1 MRRCSYSLVFM
12 TICLGL
18 TTGCGTTPRVARIG
32 WFSKFGK
39 GPKTSEK
46 IADSP
51 FKRSSKLAGKSSVSE
66 ASETNTTA
74 ADDAELIALID
85 RELPDASPADRLAL
99 FRDLKAAGPENAAML
114 MRTARSINRG
124 AQNGGLA
131 QSDRRGDR
139 ENSNNV
145 YPNDNRV
152 SPLSQT
158 GDNRDRPLSNTSP
171 WEDDVRQAG
180 RTGRSTFTDSMGRS
194 PSSPRAA
201 NQFGHSDAHDSRRS
215 GIQGDPSRTS
225 FGAND
230 PRSPG
235 FGNRIQRT
243 AGTSSGMG
251 PRSVSPVSS
260 GPNGTNPLPVGG
272 LGGLRPPSLASDT
285 IPNRTMGS
293 QFETND
299 PLAVPTGGIRSD
311 HGLQTL
317 IAEAEAEIGRRETAT
332 TPEEKQR
339 LIEQHVHLRM
349 LYLMAGQQD
358 RALVAIPGVEPADQE
373 FWQQT
378 FWAFNNYFD
387 VQNIPDE
394 AERASQTIAQLSSAV
409 QRLREKAQLELR
421 NVTFSHK
428 ISSFGNF
435 EKFQRDEFTPGQPVL
450 VYAEVDN
457 FSSEPS
463 ADGQYR
469 TILKSTI
476 EVYKAG
482 PNGDLVE
489 KFSFDPEEDLCRRRR
504 QDYFHSYEF
513 TIPQRIGLGL
523 HVLKLIVVDQLSR
536 KIATYSLN
544 FTVR

>member
-1 MRRCSYSLVFM
+1 M

-18 TTGCGTTPRVARIG
+18 TAGCSTTARVARIG

-39 GPKTSEK
+39 GPKTAEE

-51 FKRSSKLAGKSSVSE
+51 FKRSSKSIGKSSVSE
-66 ASETNTTA
+66 ASETNTTE

-99 FRDLKAAGPENAAML
+99 FRDLKAAGPENAALL
-114 MRTARSINRG
+114 MRTAQSINRG
-124 AQNGGLA
+124 SQNGGLA

-139 ENSNNV
+139 ENSNNL

-152 SPLSQT
+152 SLLSQT

-171 WEDDVRQAG
+171 WEDDVRQAD
-180 RTGRSTFTDSMGRS
+180 RTGRSTFTNSMGRP
-194 PSSPRAA
+194 PSSPGSA
-201 NQFGHSDAHDSRRS
+201 NQFGHSDAHDPRRS
-215 GIQGDPSRTS
+215 GIQGDPSQTS

-260 GPNGTNPLPVGG
+260 GPNGTTSLPVGG
-272 LGGLRPPSLASDT
+272 LGGLRQPSLASDT
-285 IPNRTMGS
+285 SPNRTMGS

-358 RALVAIPGVEPADQE
+358 RALVAIPGVEPSDQE

-394 AERASQTIAQLSSAV
+394 ADRASQTIAQLSSAV

-421 NVTFSHK
+421 NVTFTHK

-469 TILKSTI
+469 TILKATI
-476 EVYKAG
+476 EVYKTG

-513 TIPQRIGLGL
+513 TIPQRIGLGP
-523 HVLKLIVVDQLSR
+523 HVLKLIVEDQLSR